1 MITTVG
7 IYLLKGF
14 SIGLIATIIFRKATM
29 PWAAV
34 LGAASGGILADIAA
48 WQANASI
55 TLGVF
60 IIPVYGISLTSGCV
74 LFFFIRRFVNLRRY
88 DSPQDADQAGIRVS
102 NTWMVGSRQKLNLT
116 GKGIKVDRLRM
127 FGTGTVVEINTDDGT
142 DRPTK
147 TAMRTGDVVRRHCC
161 EKCGHKHIEEVDL
174 CATCGSN
181 NIQVVDI
188 PVELL

>member
-14 SIGLIATIIFRKATM
+14 SIGLIATIIFRKAIM
-29 PWAAV
+29 PWAVV

-74 LFFFIRRFVNLRRY
+74 LF
-88 DSPQDADQAGIRVS
+88 
-102 NTWMVGSRQKLNLT
+102 
-116 GKGIKVDRLRM
+116 
-127 FGTGTVVEINTDDGT
+127 
-142 DRPTK
+142 
-147 TAMRTGDVVRRHCC
+147 
-161 EKCGHKHIEEVDL
+161 
-174 CATCGSN
+174 
-181 NIQVVDI
+181 
-188 PVELL
+188 